1 MVNQLSLFTG
11 VFWYE
16 FRMQIRR
23 RAVWITYTCFTVL
36 LLGSFFELA
45 FNIRQFAWSDAVVN
59 WTGNINAI
67 LPICVGVL
75 LADRLPRDSQTKM
88 NELFATFPGAL
99 SIRLLGKY
107 LGSTLATI
115 VPMLI
120 FYASG
125 IACIAFQNHNL
136 LAIPFGLE
144 TFAVI
149 ALPGIL
155 FVAAFSLAVPTIMW
169 IPLYQFLFVGYWF
182 WGNLLPPRLGVPT
195 LSATILTPIGGYM
208 ISGLYHIDAFPVTN
222 ATPMQGIAS
231 IALLSGT
238 AAGVLW
244 LLWRYMKWEQARP

>member
-1 MVNQLSLFTG
+1 VNQLSIFMG
-11 VFWYE
+11 VFGYE

-23 RAVWITYTCFTVL
+23 RALWITYICFTVL

-45 FNIRQFAWSDAVVN
+45 LNIRQFTWPDAVVN
-59 WTGNINAI
+59 WTGNVNAI

-107 LGSTLATI
+107 LGSTLATL

-120 FYASG
+120 FYSAG
-125 IACIAFQNHNL
+125 IACIAFQNHSL

-144 TFAVI
+144 TFVVI
-149 ALPGIL
+149 ALPGIM
-155 FVAAFSLAVPTIMW
+155 FVAAFSLAIPTILW

-182 WGNLLPPRLGVPT
+182 WGNILPPRLGIPT

-208 ISGLYHIDAFPVTN
+208 TSGFYHIDAFPVIN

-231 IALLSGT
+231 IVLLLGI
-238 AAGVLW
+238 AASVLC
-244 LLWRYMKWEQARP
+244 LLWRYVKWQQAHQ